1 MKSGNPRSPWNWRI
15 GDWRERK
22 RKEKMRESFFG
33 FLSEI
38 DAIGGE
44 RERKRNEKKE
54 RKKEMRFLC

>member
-1 MKSGNPRSPWNWRI
+1 LEIWKVKRGNPRSPWNWRI

-44 RERKRNEKKE
+44 REKEK
-54 RKKEMRFLC
+54 